1 MMKASTIKGWLIVHR
16 WTSLVCMAF
25 MLLLCVTGLPLIFG
39 HEIDHALG
47 NGAEPPELA
56 EPLMHRS
63 IDELVSAAERFKDG
77 HVVKFLV
84 EDPDESD
91 VWFVNMGPAIDDPN
105 TTAFLGLDA
114 RTSEVLSEYPLDG
127 GLVAILLRL
136 HVDMFAGLPGML
148 FLGLMGV
155 LLIASIA
162 SGVVLY
168 APFMRKLSFGTIRT
182 SRARRTQW
190 LDAHNLL
197 GIVTT
202 VWLTGVALTGVI
214 NTLSI
219 PVFEAWKATQLA
231 EMVGPYLDREPTPAQ
246 TRSAQLALEGAQRAE
261 PDLKL
266 SFMAFPGN
274 TFASPSHFVAF
285 MRGKTAWTSKFLKP
299 LLIDAQSGEV
309 VESRT
314 LPWYATA
321 LLLSQPLH
329 FGDYGGMPLKVI
341 WGLLDVLAVVVLAS
355 GLYLWAVKAPS
366 VSGWIER
373 REAADGVN
381 DATKRPRRGVA

>member
-1 MMKASTIKGWLIVHR
+1 MKASTIKRWLTVHR
-16 WTSLVCMAF
+16 WTSLVCMGF
-25 MLLLCVTGLPLIFG
+25 MLLLCLTGLPLIFA

-47 NGAEPPELA
+47 NGAEPPDLV
-56 EPLMHRS
+56 EPATHRS
-63 IDELVSAAERFKDG
+63 IDDLVSAAERFKDG
-77 HVVKFLV
+77 QVVKFLV

-91 VWFVNMGPAIDDPN
+91 VWFVNMGPAVDDPD

-114 RTSEVLSEYPLDG
+114 RTAEVLSEYPLDG

-148 FLGLMGV
+148 FLGMMGV

-168 APFMRKLSFGTIRT
+168 APFMRKLSFGTIRA
-182 SRARRTQW
+182 SRSRRTQW
-190 LDAHNLL
+190 LDMHNLL
-197 GIVTT
+197 GIVTI

-231 EMVGPYLDREPTPAQ
+231 EMVEPYQGREPTSAYA
-246 TRSAQLALEGAQRAE
+246 RSAQRALEGAQRAE

-299 LLIDAQSGEV
+299 LLIDASSGEV
-309 VESRT
+309 IESRW
-314 LPWYATA
+314 LPWYATV

-329 FGDYGGMPLKVI
+329 FGDYGGMPLKVL
-341 WGLLDVLAVVVLAS
+341 WALLDVLAIAVLAS

-373 REAADGVN
+373 KQAADGID
-381 DATKRPRRGVA
+381 DASKHSQRGAA